1 MRGRQHWIMALLATT
16 VSTVAQESPL
26 VHYVFHAVGTQS
38 LPTFARSNTSDQ
50 SFMAK
55 LGSGEQSTPDES
67 KSSEELASGSQSCSP
82 AALNTDDVKIL
93 VEKVAREEGFDAK
106 MAVAVARQES
116 RFNVRARS
124 PKGAMGVMQL
134 MPDTAKSL
142 GVDPCNVEQNI
153 RGGVR
158 YLKDLEAQFKN
169 PIYYLAAYNSGPKRV
184 RDNGGVPP
192 IHETVNYVAAILN
205 DYHGWQEI
213 RPVARSAGGKPRGYG
228 STVVARADATG
239 WKSGFVMN
247 FDE

>member
-26 VHYVFHAVGTQS
+26 VHYVFHAVGAQS
-38 LPTFARSNTSDQ
+38 LPVFARSNTPDQ
-50 SFMAK
+50 PFTTK
-55 LGSGEQSTPDES
+55 LGSVEQTLPVDS
-67 KSSEELASGSQSCSP
+67 KSSDEMVSGSQSCSP
-82 AALNTDDVKIL
+82 ATMNPDDVKALI
-93 VEKVAREEGFDAK
+93 EKVAGEEGFDAK

-116 RFNVRARS
+116 RFNVRSRS
-124 PKGAMGVMQL
+124 PKGALGIMQL
-134 MPDTAKSL
+134 MPDTAKML

-158 YLKDLEAQFKN
+158 YLKDLEVQFKN
-169 PIYYLAAYNSGPKRV
+169 PFYYLAAYNSGPKRV

-213 RPVARSAGGKPRGYG
+213 RPVVRSAGGKPRGYG
-228 STVVARADATG
+228 STVVARADAAG